1 MTDVDFS
8 DGEIVELD
16 ITFDQ
21 LTINE
26 QDDDSDDHESDEQ
39 DPDDNANSEEQ
50 DQTRTRSG
58 RLSRIPLYL
67 RDFDLSY
74 RRGRCCVFI
83 FYIFI
88 D

>member
-8 DGEIVELD
+8 DGDIVELD

-74 RRGRCCVFI
+74 RCCVFI